1 MKGVK
6 KYLPHLVVFISS
18 MGIMII
24 ELVASRIIAKYFGD
38 SLYTWTAIIGV
49 VLGGIT
55 FGNYLGGRLAD
66 RFDVRRAARTLL
78 LTGAALVLLIL
89 ALDVGVEAAMSTMA
103 MPQGQWPLIAAA
115 VLVITLMFFLPAMAL
130 GTISPIMATYALE
143 ENEQVGSTVGS
154 IYASGSAGSIIGTFL
169 SGFVLVPLLGIRTVV
184 ITVAA
189 VIALLSLLIRGR
201 RRSLAAVLG
210 GIILLLGAVEI
221 APRTGLLPWFGGQ
234 DEVVFETDS
243 MYSHITVEDREDG
256 ERVLVMDGLI
266 HNRHDPDKPER
277 LLYSYERI
285 YRAATDAY
293 AAAGAK
299 AGGGGLRTLTLG
311 GGALTFPSYLE
322 RHYPQSRNT
331 VVEIDPQ
338 VIETAHRFFDV
349 PRDTDLRIR
358 IADARQYVRT
368 NGGEQ
373 RFDIIYLDVF
383 DSYSIPSHLATREF
397 TAELRRALEPDG
409 LLLVNLIDIYD
420 EGRFLA
426 AYSRT
431 AEQVFEEVKVY
442 AAADFS
448 RSARSTFVLAA
459 GPGAKAL
466 GMLAGAGGE
475 QYELIES
482 GELSRLQQRNGSPVL
497 TDNYAP
503 VEILMAP
510 VFLRALL

>member
-1 MKGVK
+1 
-6 KYLPHLVVFISS
+6 
-18 MGIMII
+18 
-24 ELVASRIIAKYFGD
+24 
-38 SLYTWTAIIGV
+38 
-49 VLGGIT
+49 
-55 FGNYLGGRLAD
+55 
-66 RFDVRRAARTLL
+66 
-78 LTGAALVLLIL
+78 
-89 ALDVGVEAAMSTMA
+89 
-103 MPQGQWPLIAAA
+103 
-115 VLVITLMFFLPAMAL
+115 
-130 GTISPIMATYALE
+130 
-143 ENEQVGSTVGS
+143 
-154 IYASGSAGSIIGTFL
+154 
-169 SGFVLVPLLGIRTVV
+169 VLVPLLGIRTVV